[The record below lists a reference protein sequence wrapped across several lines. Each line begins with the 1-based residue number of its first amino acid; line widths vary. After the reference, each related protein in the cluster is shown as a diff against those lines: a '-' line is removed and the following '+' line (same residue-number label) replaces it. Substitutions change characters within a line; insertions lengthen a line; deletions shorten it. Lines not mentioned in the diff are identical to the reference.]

1 MGFRFEPL
9 DGDARVAIPLTGVTL
24 ADGWSR
30 KFSEPIEFPNGE
42 TLVTLQDAIAW
53 LAKSVPAS
61 EHNVQEVQVAAYY
74 VAEAAENNGPM
85 AFARIAMLKAINR
98 SRPRDVTPARKAHRW
113 GRRKLKRHE

>member
-53 LAKSVPAS
+53 LAKSS

-74 VAEAAENNGPM
+74 LTEAAENNGPM
-85 AFARIAMLKAINR
+85 AFARIAMLKVINR
-98 SRPRDVTPARKAHRW
+98 NRPRDVTPARKPHRW
-113 GRRKLKRHE
+113 GRRKLKRDE